1 VSGIHIGR
9 KKLSI
14 QEVKD
19 NIPWRIMIVDDDE
32 DIRVLISTVLSNQ
45 FEIVEAFDG
54 LDALEKLERCQPD
67 FIIMD
72 VMMPL
77 MNGLEASEAIRENPN
92 FSYIPILFISALSSR
107 EDMEKAYRSGAD
119 LYLTKPIDTSHLL
132 TTVQNTLKK
141 HRYPPQKKQYNLQQ
155 IREMEKSGAVTGAPV
170 EAVTSKQPPAIPTAP
185 TAEKVKTCES
195 EYERI
200 AERQPIPTHKES
212 PYVEF
217 RSIVTPRVMV
227 VDDEADMLEFTRM
240 TLREGFEVVT
250 ASDGLEAVKKLVI
263 YQPDLFILDIMIP
276 KMSGYQL
283 CQSLRRNVTF
293 QNSPIMF
300 ISAKT
305 SQKDIDYAMKLGADM
320 YLTKPFTPKDLLDSM
335 RELFKKRHIEIRAKK
350 IPIKEIE
357 EREKEEK
364 RVFEAREERLLKKKE
379 RHQG

>member
-1 VSGIHIGR
+1 
-9 KKLSI
+9 
-14 QEVKD
+14 
-19 NIPWRIMIVDDDE
+19 MIVDDDE
-32 DIRVLISTVLSNQ
+32 DIRVLISTILSGQ

-54 LDALEKLERCQPD
+54 LDALEKMERCQPD

-77 MNGLEASEAIRENPN
+77 MNGLDASEAIRENPN

-119 LYLTKPIDTSHLL
+119 LYLTKPIDPSHLL

-141 HRYPPQKKQYNLQQ
+141 HRYPPQKKQYTLQQ
-155 IREMEKSGAVTGAPV
+155 IREMEKSGTVTGAPV
-170 EAVTSKQPPAIPTAP
+170 GAITLKKQPPAIPTAP
-185 TAEKVKTCES
+185 TAEKVKTRES

-200 AERQPIPTHKES
+200 AGRQPVPTHKES
-212 PYVEF
+212 PYVEL
-217 RSIVTPRVMV
+217 RSTVTPRVMV
-227 VDDEADMLEFTRM
+227 VDDEADMLEFTRL

-263 YQPDLFILDIMIP
+263 YQPDIFILDIMIP

-293 QNSPIMF
+293 RNSPIMF

-305 SQKDIDYAMKLGADM
+305 SQKDIDYAMKIGADM
-320 YLTKPFTPKDLLDSM
+320 YLTKPFTPKDLLDSIT
-335 RELFKKRHIEIRAKK
+335 ELFKKRHVEIRAKK
-350 IPIKEIE
+350 ISIQEIE
-357 EREKEEK
+357 ERENAEK
-364 RVFEAREERLLKKKE
+364 RIFEAREERLLKKKE
-379 RHQG
+379 GHQGSG

>member
-1 VSGIHIGR
+1 
-9 KKLSI
+9 
-14 QEVKD
+14 
-19 NIPWRIMIVDDDE
+19 MIVDDDE
-32 DIRVLISTVLSNQ
+32 DIRALISTILSNQ

-77 MNGLEASEAIRENPN
+77 MNGLETSEAIRENPN
-92 FSYIPILFISALSSR
+92 FNYIPILFISGLSSR

-141 HRYPPQKKQYNLQQ
+141 HRYPPQKKQYTLQQ

-170 EAVTSKQPPAIPTAP
+170 EAITSKQPPAIPTTP

-200 AERQPIPTHKES
+200 AGRQPIPTHKES
-212 PYVEF
+212 PYVEL

-250 ASDGLEAVKKLVI
+250 ASDGLAAVKKLVI

-357 EREKEEK
+357 EREKGEK
-364 RVFEAREERLLKKKE
+364 HVFEAREERLLKKKE
-379 RHQG
+379 GHQR